1 MYAYAGNLRTADITD
16 EAHNDTIVKRELAPY
31 IAAIQ
36 QINTESQIVMK
47 NKMFSGQVA
56 LVTGASN
63 GIGRATA
70 LAFAAQGLKVVV
82 SDVDTAGGQATVD
95 QIHAADG
102 QACFI
107 RCDVSRDEEVRA
119 LVAQTVAT
127 HGRLDYAFNNAGI
140 DIEQGRLADSTEAE
154 FDALMNVNVKGVWL
168 CLKHQIPVMLT
179 QGGGAI
185 VNTASV
191 AGLIAAP
198 KMGIYCATKHAVIG
212 LTKTAAIEYG
222 KKNIRVNAVCP
233 AVIDTEMFRRANAAD
248 PKKGAYA
255 QAMHPIGRIGK
266 AEEIAAAVLY
276 LCSDAAGFT
285 TGVSLPVDGGV
296 TAL

>member
-1 MYAYAGNLRTADITD
+1 MIEG
-16 EAHNDTIVKRELAPY
+16 KR
-31 IAAIQ
+31 
-36 QINTESQIVMK
+36 VMS
-47 NKMFSGQVA
+47 NRMFSGQVA
-56 LVTGASN
+56 MVTGAGN

-70 LAFAAQGLKVVV
+70 LAFAAQGIKVVV
-82 SDVDTAGGQATVD
+82 SDVDVNGGEDTVAQIRDAGGTASFV
-95 QIHAADG
+95 
-102 QACFI
+102 
-107 RCDVSRDEEVRA
+107 RCDVTRDAEVKA
-119 LVAQTVAT
+119 LVDATVCAY
-127 HGRLDYAFNNAGI
+127 GRLDYAFNNAGI
-140 DIEQGRLADSTEAE
+140 DIEKGKLADSTEAE

-168 CLKHQIPVMLT
+168 CLKHQIPVMLA

-198 KMGIYCATKHAVIG
+198 RMGIYCATKHAVVG
-212 LTKTAAIEYG
+212 LTKSAAVEYG

-248 PKKGAYA
+248 PKKGAFA